1 MYGRA
6 KSRTAPVLP
15 ALRLTRLGGK
25 DSVGEMFSLLTEAV
39 DPSETSIGA
48 VDVRAILVED

>member
-15 ALRLTRLGGK
+15 ALRLTQLGGK